1 MPHHMLRTCLCLPL
15 AEHKRLRHPMH
26 GLLLGLEQHVAPP
39 IDMSMWVSLQD
50 EEDIP
55 LQWLEALQL
64 AQAFSDRLLH
74 DMEEV

>member
-1 MPHHMLRTCLCLPL
+1 
-15 AEHKRLRHPMH
+15 MH